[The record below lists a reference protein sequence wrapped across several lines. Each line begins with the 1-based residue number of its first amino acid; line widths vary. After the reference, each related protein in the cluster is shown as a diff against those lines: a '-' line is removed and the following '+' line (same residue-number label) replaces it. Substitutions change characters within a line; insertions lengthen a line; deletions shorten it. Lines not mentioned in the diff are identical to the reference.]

1 MRKANILL
9 CGLIAALA
17 PITLAA
23 QTPVPLP
30 VIGNLSSIIGNG
42 QAYAGVAIQLQN
54 CLSPVSIPGY
64 SVIVQQG
71 YQVRADPSG
80 VVSSAV
86 WPNDLIDC
94 NGTTGNSQYQ
104 LSFVVNGAV
113 QGTPQCYQ
121 VVSTQG
127 SWNLNTQQPIA
138 CSQSPPNP
146 QDLQVRN
153 LNITGCFSYLGG
165 GCATL
170 LGVLYSTAAPTYACA
185 STVNNGYF
193 DISAALTLY
202 QCSNVTGPYQWNS
215 VGGGGGGSGCSPN
228 TIANGCTG
236 ATSVGGADVNLA
248 VPQSCVGAGDTVTA
262 MLCST
267 AGTFTPI
274 FPNTILFSPDV
285 SSGNSP
291 TLAINGG
298 TAYPIL
304 DATGQPLV
312 ANELAA
318 GGGYLLTKIGAGI
331 HQAYQLASVSVN
343 QIGGGGTGA
352 STAAAAMANML
363 SNPAAGTYDLNCTS
377 TTNCVPAAAG
387 GGGAGVSTVP
397 RANPASMSGLIQSYD
412 PISSVTP
419 VCDIR
424 TQGAVINGSAAI
436 DSAVQACVNLVN
448 SQYGA
453 TGTVLLPCVKQ
464 NSTGPGCYWANPGA
478 LTAPASG
485 SVDLLI
491 QGTVQ
496 CGSTCTM
503 PGFVQNIRGNS
514 GGNILQFQTNAA
526 AASLSGPQ
534 AYGTLGTA
542 ITAVNTATNITPTFS
557 GGAIANFPPGS
568 ALTIAAVTSSTAT
581 AVRCSG
587 AACTDTGYGLVT
599 LTTASAV
606 RIPQGANITVS
617 GCSDSS
623 LNITNGKVS
632 TADFP
637 LKTITYFQTA
647 TTPTTGTGCT
657 VSGFNDDSFESAR
670 VLCSNGAGGTFD
682 GVTYASCGANQL
694 TIMTKRTHLSTDLF
708 GEVAAGPAFNTYG
721 PQTWTD
727 LSVLNCQGE
736 CFFAEGSTN
745 LVMNN
750 IGAQAD
756 ATMTSGAAEF
766 PANYISKIHGG
777 FFQATLSG
785 VAPGG
790 GAAASSN
797 PFALIFD
804 SDGKVASYYAW
815 TVSAGDATDIDQGV
829 WIYGGIKIGDGTQQ
843 ITGLPRLTSINSE
856 EAWNSLITIDNRA
869 GIMDNNCLTLKDP
882 YMQDNISDAAINVFA
897 FTDNEPPV
905 GCFEI
910 DNNTLAE
917 TPFLTNRYFNG
928 ALDVR
933 GIALGQPISL
943 PASLNG
949 PSPTYHEGGLEKSEI
964 ENEGAGFEPQLATYG
979 SLPMTSYSVAA
990 WSTLCASAGCTATA
1004 VPGPDGPAGQ
1014 SVAAEIDTTNYDA
1027 HIQIGTWTGSTYPG
1041 DHFIIGSWVR
1051 PGEYETL
1058 TNGIIGGSGGAGN
1071 SFYIYSGVENFAPT
1085 ANTGGYTTYCAPGAF
1100 YTRLGNNG
1108 WGPEVAICT
1117 IATGDSTSHSI
1128 NFYLAASNNTNAAGG
1143 NQAAEPFWAF
1153 IPGPNNPAC
1162 TAAGTCNLSAD
1173 QIEEAR
1179 RDQYHG
1185 FVPPN
1190 TAAGVDTTG
1199 EPQVI
1204 NTPTLASQVAFT
1216 YNGNPLTP
1224 GSSTTVVYGV
1234 SSAGKSL
1241 ISEAG
1246 AAASEPCTAANGV
1259 CITSI
1264 PSQYKTWSCQD
1275 GIGGG
1280 TAAIATG
1287 SYATNQICLNKSG
1300 ATWTIVGSTCSVD
1313 SGSGTT
1319 VTITDGSGNNLLAST
1334 LTCASGFA
1342 TPIAPGATTT
1352 IPNGGY
1358 IKWTPNPDG
1367 TAKTASVTIYGTY

>member
-1 MRKANILL
+1 
-9 CGLIAALA
+9 
-17 PITLAA
+17 
-23 QTPVPLP
+23 
-30 VIGNLSSIIGNG
+30 
-42 QAYAGVAIQLQN
+42 
-54 CLSPVSIPGY
+54 
-64 SVIVQQG
+64 
-71 YQVRADPSG
+71 
-80 VVSSAV
+80 
-86 WPNDLIDC
+86 
-94 NGTTGNSQYQ
+94 
-104 LSFVVNGAV
+104 
-113 QGTPQCYQ
+113 
-121 VVSTQG
+121 
-127 SWNLNTQQPIA
+127 
-138 CSQSPPNP
+138 
-146 QDLQVRN
+146 
-153 LNITGCFSYLGG
+153 
-165 GCATL
+165 
-170 LGVLYSTAAPTYACA
+170 
-185 STVNNGYF
+185 
-193 DISAALTLY
+193 
-202 QCSNVTGPYQWNS
+202 
-215 VGGGGGGSGCSPN
+215 
-228 TIANGCTG
+228 
-236 ATSVGGADVNLA
+236 
-248 VPQSCVGAGDTVTA
+248 
-262 MLCST
+262 
-267 AGTFTPI
+267 
-274 FPNTILFSPDV
+274 
-285 SSGNSP
+285 
-291 TLAINGG
+291 
-298 TAYPIL
+298 
-304 DATGQPLV
+304 
-312 ANELAA
+312 
-318 GGGYLLTKIGAGI
+318 
-331 HQAYQLASVSVN
+331 
-343 QIGGGGTGA
+343 
-352 STAAAAMANML
+352 
-363 SNPAAGTYDLNCTS
+363 
-377 TTNCVPAAAG
+377 
-387 GGGAGVSTVP
+387 
-397 RANPASMSGLIQSYD
+397 
-412 PISSVTP
+412 
-419 VCDIR
+419 
-424 TQGAVINGSAAI
+424 
-436 DSAVQACVNLVN
+436 
-448 SQYGA
+448 
-453 TGTVLLPCVKQ
+453 
-464 NSTGPGCYWANPGA
+464 
-478 LTAPASG
+478 
-485 SVDLLI
+485 
-491 QGTVQ
+491 
-496 CGSTCTM
+496 M

-727 LSVLNCQGE
+727 LSILNCQGE

-933 GIALGQPISL
+933 GIASGQPISL

-1058 TNGIIGGSGGAGN
+1058 TNGIIGGSGGPGN

-1128 NFYLAASNNTNAAGG
+1128 NYYLAASNNTNAAGG

-1162 TAAGTCNLSAD
+1162 TAAGTCSLSAD

-1179 RDQYHG
+1179 RDMYHG

-1190 TAAGVDTTG
+1190 TAAGIAATG
-1199 EPQVI
+1199 EPDQAYSYTSTGPCHLSGGGTGLGCIGFQQASAPSTGIAGYTYLFSTSAGEEEAVGATAPVPLVYNGGPLI
-1204 NTPTLASQVAFT
+1204 PQSIDCHAACSPTASQLSNAIVTNYGQTTANVQITGPALAAGMNFVMT
-1216 YNGNPLTP
+1216 VETAQASNYWRYSSTTANIYLD
-1224 GSSTTVVYGV
+1224 GSSTPVTNIIFAAPALGNSFSCFVSPNAVFMKCTTLAGV
-1234 SSAGKSL
+1234 S
-1241 ISEAG
+1241 
-1246 AAASEPCTAANGV
+1246 
-1259 CITSI
+1259 TS
-1264 PSQYKTWSCQD
+1264 S
-1275 GIGGG
+1275 
-1280 TAAIATG
+1280 
-1287 SYATNQICLNKSG
+1287 
-1300 ATWTIVGSTCSVD
+1300 
-1313 SGSGTT
+1313 
-1319 VTITDGSGNNLLAST
+1319 
-1334 LTCASGFA
+1334 
-1342 TPIAPGATTT
+1342 
-1352 IPNGGY
+1352 
-1358 IKWTPNPDG
+1358 
-1367 TAKTASVTIYGTY
+1367 